1 MKNPHGFIRVT
12 WLDQM
17 KFGSIESDFILV
29 RVGFD
34 PFRGISKK
42 NHNYVQY
49 CNWVSSI
56 LSQKKLSKTTANK
69 ESPAGRAWNFQTLPA
84 GDSFEHFLKCP
95 KCLPCCHEFPSFPCH
110 FVCLFMRRRI
120 SRRAREVQAF
130 VPDQEGQG
138 ESC

>member
-1 MKNPHGFIRVT
+1 MCGGIASLWGLMEARVKNPHGFIRVT

-56 LSQKKLSKTTANK
+56 LSQTKTLQNNSQQRVTRGQ
-69 ESPAGRAWNFQTLPA
+69 SL
-84 GDSFEHFLKCP
+84 
-95 KCLPCCHEFPSFPCH
+95 EFPN
-110 FVCLFMRRRI
+110 LT
-120 SRRAREVQAF
+120 
-130 VPDQEGQG
+130 GG
-138 ESC
+138 